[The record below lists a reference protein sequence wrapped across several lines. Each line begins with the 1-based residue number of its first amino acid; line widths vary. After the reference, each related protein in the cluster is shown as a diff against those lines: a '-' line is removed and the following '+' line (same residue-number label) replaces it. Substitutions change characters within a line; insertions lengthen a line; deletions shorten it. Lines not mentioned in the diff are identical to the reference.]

1 MSAELVALWERIG
14 AQAGDDT
21 LRLLRRLRA
30 AALTDAEVADAL
42 TTLLAAQNLSA
53 SAVAEALAVQQLTT
67 WGEPAAPAPAPL
79 REHQQDSA
87 RLRAAAG
94 TVLARQADQ
103 VEAALERLARAEAV
117 EAGQVTYGAVVG
129 QSPAV
134 RGWIRQLE
142 PDACELCRWWSRDG
156 RMWPPGHR
164 MPTHK
169 GCTCAQRFIHK

>member
-1 MSAELVALWERIG
+1 MSAELVELWERIG
-14 AQAGDDT
+14 ARAGDDT
-21 LRLLRRLRA
+21 LELLRRLRA

-53 SAVAEALAVQQLTT
+53 GAVAEAVAVRQLTS
-67 WGEPAAPAPAPL
+67 WGEPAPDVPAPL
-79 REHQQDSA
+79 RDHQQDSA
-87 RLRAAAG
+87 RLMTAAG
-94 TVLARQADQ
+94 TVLARPADQ

-134 RGWIRQLE
+134 RGWVRQLE
-142 PDACELCRWWSRDG
+142 ASACQLCRWWSRDG